1 MAKTYNGLALCIII
15 IVIVGLFLH
24 YEMGYNLDFF
34 SVGGRS
40 RHRHHDT
47 HPYYGHRFRNAPWH
61 YRYYHAMFPTEPHP
75 QNITVSKK
83 SLFGNY
89 DLDNSGG
96 IEEGEFYSALDGD
109 LGGKINDKNKYT
121 FTA

>member
-1 MAKTYNGLALCIII
+1 MAKDNSLALCIVI

-24 YEMGYNLDFF
+24 YEMGYNFELFN
-34 SVGGRS
+34 VGAKVKKYGNHN
-40 RHRHHDT
+40 RHRWHHHFNPRHYNRKSYYVET
-47 HPYYGHRFRNAPWH
+47 H
-61 YRYYHAMFPTEPHP
+61 PHP

-89 DLDNSGG
+89 DLDNSGQ
-96 IEEGEFYSALDGD
+96 IEEGEFYNAVEGD
-109 LGGKINDKNKYT
+109 LGSKINDNNTYT